1 MEKKILVVDD
11 EETLCEALR
20 FNLEAEGYNVDTAFS
35 AEEALTLELN
45 SYNLIMLDVMMGEM
59 SGTQL
64 ARLLKS
70 RPETSAI
77 PIIFLTAKDSVD
89 DMVGGLELGADD
101 YIIKPF
107 TIRNVLARVK
117 AVLRRAST
125 PAKHPENSDLVVYG
139 DLVIDVQ
146 RKSCSLEGNP
156 IKMPRKEFEILHKLL
171 SNPGR
176 VFSREEILHEI
187 WPEEVVVLDRVVD
200 VNITRIRQ
208 KIGKYGKCIVTRS
221 GYGYGFF
228 GE

>member
-70 RPETSAI
+70 HPETSAI

-125 PAKHPENSDLVVYG
+125 PAKHPDNSDLVVYG

-228 GE
+228 DE